1 MTFFLDD
8 HREDSSLAG
17 ELPEESEQFSFLRT
31 VCLDNLQGSV
41 GLVLVKISTMRIS
54 ILLDL
59 STVEGPS
66 YLSLAS
72 FTLVIPPLFLPLP

>member
-8 HREDSSLAG
+8 HREDSSLHREDSSLSG

-54 ILLDL
+54 ILLEVG
-59 STVEGPS
+59 T
-66 YLSLAS
+66 
-72 FTLVIPPLFLPLP
+72 